1 MSVYLVAF
9 QIDEDNMENQNYDDF
24 AEALEEY
31 DGYCQIFDNL
41 WFVCSDGSADD
52 VHEDLVQHLYDGD
65 FILITEMGDDYRGF
79 LPESAVDWLNENI
92 WRLCGSGGMAD
103 ALASGA
109 SGGNPVEVQ
118 VLSAAPNLNSS
129 GRWACWTN
137 TKSLKIF

>member
-65 FILITEMGDDYRGF
+65 YILITEMGDDYRGF

-92 WRLCGSGGMAD
+92 
-103 ALASGA
+103 
-109 SGGNPVEVQ
+109 
-118 VLSAAPNLNSS
+118 
-129 GRWACWTN
+129 
-137 TKSLKIF
+137 

>member
-24 AEALEEY
+24 AEALQEY

-92 WRLCGSGGMAD
+92 
-103 ALASGA
+103 
-109 SGGNPVEVQ
+109 
-118 VLSAAPNLNSS
+118 
-129 GRWACWTN
+129 
-137 TKSLKIF
+137 

>member
-92 WRLCGSGGMAD
+92 
-103 ALASGA
+103 
-109 SGGNPVEVQ
+109 
-118 VLSAAPNLNSS
+118 
-129 GRWACWTN
+129 
-137 TKSLKIF
+137 

>member
-24 AEALEEY
+24 AEALQEY

-65 FILITEMGDDYRGF
+65 YILITEMGDDYRGF

-92 WRLCGSGGMAD
+92 
-103 ALASGA
+103 
-109 SGGNPVEVQ
+109 
-118 VLSAAPNLNSS
+118 
-129 GRWACWTN
+129 
-137 TKSLKIF
+137 

>member
-24 AEALEEY
+24 AEALQEY

-52 VHEDLVQHLYDGD
+52 VHDDLVQHLYDGD
-65 FILITEMGDDYRGF
+65 YILITEMGDDYRGF

-92 WRLCGSGGMAD
+92 
-103 ALASGA
+103 
-109 SGGNPVEVQ
+109 
-118 VLSAAPNLNSS
+118 
-129 GRWACWTN
+129 
-137 TKSLKIF
+137 

>member
-24 AEALEEY
+24 AEALQEY

-65 FILITEMGDDYRGF
+65 FYSYHGNGR
-79 LPESAVDWLNENI
+79 
-92 WRLCGSGGMAD
+92 RLSRFPARKC
-103 ALASGA
+103 
-109 SGGNPVEVQ
+109 
-118 VLSAAPNLNSS
+118 
-129 GRWACWTN
+129 R
-137 TKSLKIF
+137 

>member
-1 MSVYLVAF
+1 MTIYLVAY

-65 FILITEMGDDYRGF
+65 YILITEMGDDYRGF

-92 WRLCGSGGMAD
+92 
-103 ALASGA
+103 
-109 SGGNPVEVQ
+109 
-118 VLSAAPNLNSS
+118 
-129 GRWACWTN
+129 
-137 TKSLKIF
+137 

>member
-9 QIDEDNMENQNYDDF
+9 QIDEDNMENENYDDF
-24 AEALEEY
+24 AEALQEY

-79 LPESAVDWLNENI
+79 LPENVVDWLNENI
-92 WRLCGSGGMAD
+92 
-103 ALASGA
+103 
-109 SGGNPVEVQ
+109 
-118 VLSAAPNLNSS
+118 
-129 GRWACWTN
+129 
-137 TKSLKIF
+137 